1 MGPISTGLGEIY
13 LWKVKAKDGVKQPD
27 GSPYTSTDLREIQD
41 GFIKPQLRIVA
52 GAAPV
57 DGHLQRLVSWPFK
70 GCPVAAAHGRSEL
83 GSWFLA
89 QA

>member
-1 MGPISTGLGEIY
+1 M
-13 LWKVKAKDGVKQPD
+13 KAKDGTQKPD

-41 GFIKPQLRIVA
+41 AIIKPQLRIVP

-57 DGHLQRLVSWPFK
+57 DGHLQRLVSLPFK
-70 GCPVAAAHGRSEL
+70 GRLVVAAYGRSEL

-89 QA
+89 